1 MRRYRDEHTVFS
13 SAKRGARYA
22 IQDVDENGCTV
33 TRLDAEEVARC
44 TTSLLADKLQ
54 LIRSKGGA
62 HPFDNSFAST
72 SAIRNCLLQSKRL
85 ALSADKSNILDVS
98 NPERSL
104 KAFSEILKAL
114 RVDESSGQPKLYKP
128 AMVACVLDG
137 IRKRELTENKI
148 SFDWIAPRFI
158 EKMAVL
164 GEQISERE
172 AAMPFFHLNE

>member
-1 MRRYRDEHTVFS
+1 MRRYRDEHTVFC
-13 SAKRGARYA
+13 SAQRGARYA

-54 LIRSKGGA
+54 LIQSKGGA

-98 NPERSL
+98 NPERAVQ
-104 KAFSEILKAL
+104 AFSDILKAL
-114 RVDESSGQPKLYKP
+114 RVDASSGQPKLYKP
-128 AMVACVLDG
+128 AMVACVLEG
-137 IRKRELTENKI
+137 IRNRELKG
-148 SFDWIAPRFI
+148 
-158 EKMAVL
+158 K
-164 GEQISERE
+164 
-172 AAMPFFHLNE
+172 